1 MWPLLEQ
8 PVRPTQEEVE
18 YSNLVSARA
27 QLPSQGPR
35 ATIEASPRGVAA
47 SREGSEG
54 IHAVSLGQGHVG
66 HGASVDF
73 AKGGCPCSW
82 G

>member
-35 ATIEASPRGVAA
+35 AMIEASPCGVAA
-47 SREGSEG
+47 GREASEG
-54 IHAVSLGQGHVG
+54 IHSVSLRPGHVENV
-66 HGASVDF
+66 ASVDF
-73 AKGGCPCSW
+73 AKGCCPCSW